1 MEQGNGRLLRTGHYC
16 YEEVMSTFPPLPD
29 WVQLEHQVAH
39 ILQQQEEHGWYFN
52 ERAAC
57 ELEQTLRREMEETVG
72 ILRSKYGFVSG
83 ALFTPKRNNRTQ
95 GYVQGCSFT
104 KLKQLNPTSRDHIAW
119 ILKTH
124 ENWTPTKL
132 TATGKP
138 VVDETVLK
146 DIGSETSLL
155 FLKCLDITK
164 KLGMISE
171 GVNAWQKLSTTCN
184 RIHHHCSVATNTFR
198 CAHRKPNLAQVPSDE
213 RFRKLFQATPTKVL
227 VSADLSGIEL
237 RMLAHYLARYDQG
250 RYARILTTGDIH
262 QTNAERIGITRRQV
276 KTVTYAFLYGAG
288 NIKLGRSFDKLLS
301 EESAAQKGAD
311 IRKAYVAAIPG
322 LAELLQACKVRSSR
336 GFAVS
341 IDGRRISVDK
351 GHKFLNYLLQGS
363 AASIAKR
370 WMVTINECMP
380 QDAHQLSFIH
390 DELNY
395 ECYRRDCEQLAEW
408 LELAAKFAGE
418 HYNLRCPIAAEAKIG
433 QTWADVH

>member
-1 MEQGNGRLLRTGHYC
+1 MP
-16 YEEVMSTFPPLPD
+16 TFPPLPD

-124 ENWTPTKL
+124 ENWTPTQL

-301 EESAAQKGAD
+301 EESAARKGAD
-311 IRKAYVAAIPG
+311 IRTAYVAAIPG
-322 LAELLQACKVRSSR
+322 LAELLQACKVRSAR
-336 GFAVS
+336 GYAVS
-341 IDGRRISVDK
+341 IDSRHISVDK

-363 AASIAKR
+363 AATIAKR
-370 WMVTINECMP
+370 WMVTINECLP
-380 QDAHQLSFIH
+380 PDGYQLSFIH

-395 ECYRRDCEQLAEW
+395 ECYRRDCEELAKW
-408 LELAAKFAGE
+408 LELAATFAGE

-433 QTWADVH
+433 KTWADVH

>member
-1 MEQGNGRLLRTGHYC
+1 MP
-16 YEEVMSTFPPLPD
+16 TFPPLPD

-39 ILQQQEEHGWYFN
+39 ILQKQEEHGWYFD
-52 ERAAC
+52 ERAAY
-57 ELEQTLRREMEETVG
+57 ELESALRGELEEATEVLRR
-72 ILRSKYGFVSG
+72 KFGFVAG
-83 ALFTPKRNNRTQ
+83 TVFTPKRNNRTQ
-95 GYVQGCSFT
+95 GYVQGCPFT

-119 ILKTH
+119 ILQTH
-124 ENWTPTKL
+124 ENWKPTQR

-146 DIGSETSLL
+146 DIGSETALL

-184 RIHHHCSVATNTFR
+184 RIHHHCGVATSTFR

-213 RFRKLFQATPTKVL
+213 RFRKLFRATPTYQM

-237 RMLAHYLARYDQG
+237 RMLAHYLSRYDNG
-250 RYARILTTGDIH
+250 RYQRILTTGDIH
-262 QTNAERIGITRRQV
+262 QTNADRIGITRRQV

-288 NIKLGRSFDKLLS
+288 NTKLGYSYDKLLS
-301 EESAAQKGAD
+301 EKAASVKGAE
-311 IRKAYVAAIPG
+311 IRKAYIAAIPG
-322 LAELLQACKVRSSR
+322 LADLLLACEKASKR
-336 GFAVS
+336 GYANA

-363 AASIAKR
+363 AATIAKR
-370 WMVTINECMP
+370 WMVIVNECLP
-380 QDAHQLSFIH
+380 PDGHQLSFVH

-395 ECYRRDCEQLAEW
+395 ECYPRFAEEFAKW
-408 LELAAKFAGE
+408 LETAARLAGE

-433 QTWADVH
+433 YTWADVH

>member
-1 MEQGNGRLLRTGHYC
+1 MP
-16 YEEVMSTFPPLPD
+16 TFPPLPD

-39 ILQQQEEHGWYFN
+39 ILQKQEEHGWYFD
-52 ERAAC
+52 ERAAY
-57 ELEQTLRREMEETVG
+57 ELESTLRGELEEATEV
-72 ILRSKYGFVSG
+72 LRRKFGFVAG
-83 ALFTPKRNNRTQ
+83 TVFTPKRNNRTQ
-95 GYVQGCSFT
+95 GYVQGCPFT

-119 ILKTH
+119 ILQTH
-124 ENWTPTKL
+124 ENWKPTQR

-146 DIGSETSLL
+146 DIGSETALL

-184 RIHHHCSVATNTFR
+184 RIHHHCGVATSTFR

-213 RFRKLFQATPTKVL
+213 RFRKLFRATPTYQM

-237 RMLAHYLARYDQG
+237 RMLAHYLSRYDNG
-250 RYARILTTGDIH
+250 RYQRILTTGDIH
-262 QTNAERIGITRRQV
+262 QTNADSIGITRRQV

-288 NIKLGRSFDKLLS
+288 NTKLGYSYDKLLS
-301 EESAAQKGAD
+301 EKAASIKGAE
-311 IRKAYVAAIPG
+311 IRKAYIAAIPG
-322 LAELLQACKVRSSR
+322 LADLLLACEKASKR
-336 GFAVS
+336 GYANA

-363 AASIAKR
+363 AATIAKR
-370 WMVTINECMP
+370 WMVIVNECLP
-380 QDAHQLSFIH
+380 PDGHQLSFVH

-395 ECYRRDCEQLAEW
+395 ECYPRFAEEFAKW
-408 LELAAKFAGE
+408 LETAARLAGE

-433 QTWADVH
+433 YTWADVH

>member
-1 MEQGNGRLLRTGHYC
+1 MP
-16 YEEVMSTFPPLPD
+16 TFPPLPD

-39 ILQQQEEHGWYFN
+39 ILQKQEEHGWYFD
-52 ERAAC
+52 ERAAY
-57 ELEQTLRREMEETVG
+57 ELESALRGELEEATEILRR
-72 ILRSKYGFVSG
+72 KYGFVAG
-83 ALFTPKRNNRTQ
+83 TVFTPKRNNRTQ
-95 GYVQGCSFT
+95 GYVQGCPFT

-119 ILKTH
+119 ILQTH
-124 ENWTPTKL
+124 ENWKPTQR

-146 DIGSETSLL
+146 DIGSETALL

-184 RIHHHCSVATNTFR
+184 RIHHHCGVATSTFR

-213 RFRKLFQATPTKVL
+213 RFRKLFRATPTYQM

-237 RMLAHYLARYDQG
+237 RMLAHYLSRYDNG
-250 RYARILTTGDIH
+250 RYQRILTTGDIH
-262 QTNAERIGITRRQV
+262 QTNADRIGITRRQV

-288 NIKLGRSFDKLLS
+288 NTKLGYSYDKLLS
-301 EESAAQKGAD
+301 EKAAAVKGAE
-311 IRKAYVAAIPG
+311 IRKAYIAAIPG
-322 LAELLQACKVRSSR
+322 LADLLQACEKASKR
-336 GFAVS
+336 GYAS
-341 IDGRRISVDK
+341 AIDGRRISVDK

-363 AASIAKR
+363 AATIAKR
-370 WMVTINECMP
+370 WMVIVNECLP
-380 QDAHQLSFIH
+380 PDGHQLSFVH

-395 ECYRRDCEQLAEW
+395 ECYPRFAEEFAKW
-408 LELAAKFAGE
+408 LETAARLAGE

-433 QTWADVH
+433 YTWADVH

>member
-1 MEQGNGRLLRTGHYC
+1 MP
-16 YEEVMSTFPPLPD
+16 TFPPLPD

-39 ILQQQEEHGWYFN
+39 ILQKQEEHGWYFD
-52 ERAAC
+52 ERAAY
-57 ELEQTLRREMEETVG
+57 ELESTLRGELEEATEV
-72 ILRSKYGFVSG
+72 LRRKFGFVAG
-83 ALFTPKRNNRTQ
+83 TVFTPKRNNRTQ
-95 GYVQGCSFT
+95 GYVQGCPFT

-119 ILKTH
+119 ILQTH
-124 ENWTPTKL
+124 ENWKPTQR

-146 DIGSETSLL
+146 DIGSETALL

-184 RIHHHCSVATNTFR
+184 RIHHHCGVATSTFR

-213 RFRKLFQATPTKVL
+213 RFRKLFRATPTYQM

-237 RMLAHYLARYDQG
+237 RMLAHYLSRYDNG
-250 RYARILTTGDIH
+250 RYQRILTTGDIH
-262 QTNAERIGITRRQV
+262 QTNADKIGITRRQV

-288 NIKLGRSFDKLLS
+288 NTKLGYSYDKLLS
-301 EESAAQKGAD
+301 EKAAAIKGAE
-311 IRKAYVAAIPG
+311 IRKAYIAAIPG
-322 LAELLQACKVRSSR
+322 LADLLLACEKASKR
-336 GFAVS
+336 GYANA

-363 AASIAKR
+363 AATIAKR
-370 WMVTINECMP
+370 WMVIVNQCLP
-380 QDAHQLSFIH
+380 PDGHQLSFVH

-395 ECYRRDCEQLAEW
+395 ECYPRFAEEFAKW
-408 LELAAKFAGE
+408 LETAAKMAGE

-433 QTWADVH
+433 YTWADVH

>member
-1 MEQGNGRLLRTGHYC
+1 
-16 YEEVMSTFPPLPD
+16 MSTFPPLPD

-57 ELEQTLRREMEETVG
+57 ELESALRGELEEATEVLRR
-72 ILRSKYGFVSG
+72 KYGFVAG
-83 ALFTPKRNNRTQ
+83 TVFTPKRNNRPQ
-95 GYVQGCSFT
+95 GYVQGCPFT

-124 ENWTPTKL
+124 ENWKPTQL

-146 DIGSETSLL
+146 DIGSETAQL
-155 FLKCLDITK
+155 FLRCLDITK

-171 GVNAWQKLSTTCN
+171 GVNAWQKLVTTCN

-237 RMLAHYLARYDQG
+237 RMLAHYLARYDKG

-262 QTNAERIGITRRQV
+262 QTNAEKIGISRRQV

-288 NIKLGRSFDKLLS
+288 NTKLGYSYDKLLS
-301 EESAAQKGAD
+301 EKAASIKGAE
-311 IRKAYVAAIPG
+311 IRKAYIAAIPG
-322 LAELLQACKVRSSR
+322 LADLLLACEKASKR
-336 GFAVS
+336 GYANA

-363 AASIAKR
+363 AATIAKR
-370 WMVTINECMP
+370 WMVIVNECLP
-380 QDAHQLSFIH
+380 PDGHQLSFVH

-395 ECYRRDCEQLAEW
+395 ECYPRFAEEFAKW
-408 LELAAKFAGE
+408 LETAARLAGE

-433 QTWADVH
+433 YTWADVH

>member
-1 MEQGNGRLLRTGHYC
+1 
-16 YEEVMSTFPPLPD
+16 MSTFPPLPD
-29 WVQLEHQVAH
+29 WVKLEHQVAQ
-39 ILQQQEEHGWYFN
+39 ILQKQEEHGWYFD
-52 ERAAC
+52 ERAAY
-57 ELEQTLRREMEETVG
+57 ELESTLRGEMEEATE
-72 ILRSKYGFVSG
+72 ILRRKYGFVAG
-83 ALFTPKRNNRTQ
+83 AVFTPKRNNRTQ
-95 GYVQGCSFT
+95 GYVQGCPFT

-124 ENWTPTKL
+124 ENWTPTQL

-146 DIGSETSLL
+146 DIGSETAQL
-155 FLKCLDITK
+155 FLRCLDITK

-171 GVNAWQKLSTTCN
+171 GVNAWQKLVTTCN

-213 RFRKLFQATPTKVL
+213 RFRKLFTATPTKVL

-237 RMLAHYLARYDQG
+237 RMLAHYLARYDKG
-250 RYARILTTGDIH
+250 RYSRILTTGDIH
-262 QTNAERIGITRRQV
+262 QTNADRIGITRRQV

-301 EESAAQKGAD
+301 EEAAAQKGAD
-311 IRKAYVAAIPG
+311 IRKAYVDAIPG
-322 LAELLQACKVRSSR
+322 LAELLQACQKSSQR
-336 GFAVS
+336 GYANA

-363 AASIAKR
+363 AATIAKR
-370 WMVTINECMP
+370 WMVTINECLP
-380 QDAHQLSFIH
+380 PDGHQLSFIH

-395 ECYRRDCEQLAEW
+395 ECY
-408 LELAAKFAGE
+408 
-418 HYNLRCPIAAEAKIG
+418 P
-433 QTWADVH
+433 T

>member
-1 MEQGNGRLLRTGHYC
+1 MP
-16 YEEVMSTFPPLPD
+16 TFPPLPD

-39 ILQQQEEHGWYFN
+39 ILQKQEEHGWYFD
-52 ERAAC
+52 ERAAY
-57 ELEQTLRREMEETVG
+57 ELESALRGELEEATEILRR
-72 ILRSKYGFVSG
+72 KYGFVAG
-83 ALFTPKRNNRTQ
+83 TVFTPKRNNRTQ
-95 GYVQGCSFT
+95 GYVQGCPFT

-119 ILKTH
+119 ILQTH
-124 ENWTPTKL
+124 ENWKPTQR

-146 DIGSETSLL
+146 DIGSETALL

-184 RIHHHCSVATNTFR
+184 RIHHHCGVATSTFR

-213 RFRKLFQATPTKVL
+213 RFRKLFRATPTYQM

-237 RMLAHYLARYDQG
+237 RMLAHYLSRYDNG
-250 RYARILTTGDIH
+250 RYQRILTTGDIH
-262 QTNAERIGITRRQV
+262 QTNADKIGITRRQV

-288 NIKLGRSFDKLLS
+288 NTKLGYSYDKLLS
-301 EESAAQKGAD
+301 EKAAAVKGAE
-311 IRKAYVAAIPG
+311 IRKAYIAAIPG
-322 LAELLQACKVRSSR
+322 LADLLLACEKASKR
-336 GFAVS
+336 GYANA

-363 AASIAKR
+363 AATIAKR
-370 WMVTINECMP
+370 WMVIVNQCLP
-380 QDAHQLSFIH
+380 PDGHQLSFVH

-395 ECYRRDCEQLAEW
+395 ECYPRFAEEFAKW
-408 LELAAKFAGE
+408 LETAARLAGE

-433 QTWADVH
+433 YTWADVH

>member
-1 MEQGNGRLLRTGHYC
+1 MP
-16 YEEVMSTFPPLPD
+16 TFPPLPD

-39 ILQQQEEHGWYFN
+39 ILQKQEEHGWYFD
-52 ERAAC
+52 ERAAY
-57 ELEQTLRREMEETVG
+57 ELESTLRGELEEATEV
-72 ILRSKYGFVSG
+72 LRRKYGFVAG
-83 ALFTPKRNNRTQ
+83 AVFTPKRNNRTQ
-95 GYVQGCSFT
+95 GYVQGCPFT

-119 ILKTH
+119 ILQTH
-124 ENWTPTKL
+124 ENWKPTQR

-146 DIGSETSLL
+146 DIGSETALL

-171 GVNAWQKLSTTCN
+171 GVNAWQKLVTTCN

-213 RFRKLFQATPTKVL
+213 RFRKLFTATPTKVL

-237 RMLAHYLARYDQG
+237 RMLAHYLARYDKG

-288 NIKLGRSFDKLLS
+288 NIKLGRSFDKLLP
-301 EESAAQKGAD
+301 EEAAARKGAD
-311 IRKAYVAAIPG
+311 IRKAYVDAIPG
-322 LAELLQACKVRSSR
+322 LAELLQACQKCSQR
-336 GFAVS
+336 GYANA
-341 IDGRRISVDK
+341 IDGRRIGVDK

-363 AASIAKR
+363 AATIAKR
-370 WMVTINECMP
+370 WMVIINECMP
-380 QDAHQLSFIH
+380 EDAHQLSFIH

-395 ECYRRDCEQLAEW
+395 ECYRRDCEQLAKW
-408 LELAAKFAGE
+408 LELAAKMSGE
-418 HYNLRCPIAAEAKIG
+418 YYRLRCPIAAEAKIG

>member
-1 MEQGNGRLLRTGHYC
+1 MP
-16 YEEVMSTFPPLPD
+16 TFPPLPD

-39 ILQQQEEHGWYFN
+39 ILQKQEEHGWYFD
-52 ERAAC
+52 ERAAY
-57 ELEQTLRREMEETVG
+57 ELESTLRGELEEATEV
-72 ILRSKYGFVSG
+72 LRRKFGFVAG
-83 ALFTPKRNNRTQ
+83 TVFTPKRNNRTQ
-95 GYVQGCSFT
+95 GYVQGCPFT

-119 ILKTH
+119 ILQTH
-124 ENWTPTKL
+124 ENWKPTQR

-146 DIGSETSLL
+146 DIGSETALL

-184 RIHHHCSVATNTFR
+184 RIHHHCGVATSTFR

-213 RFRKLFQATPTKVL
+213 RFRKLFRATPTYQM

-237 RMLAHYLARYDQG
+237 RMLAHYLSRYDNG
-250 RYARILTTGDIH
+250 RYQRILTTGDIH
-262 QTNAERIGITRRQV
+262 QTNADRIGITRRQV

-288 NIKLGRSFDKLLS
+288 NTKLGYSYDKLLS
-301 EESAAQKGAD
+301 EKAAARKGAE
-311 IRKAYVAAIPG
+311 IRKAYIAAIPG
-322 LAELLQACKVRSSR
+322 LADLLLACEKASKR
-336 GFAVS
+336 GYANA

-363 AASIAKR
+363 AATIAKR
-370 WMVTINECMP
+370 WMVIVNECLP
-380 QDAHQLSFIH
+380 PDGHQLSFVH

-395 ECYRRDCEQLAEW
+395 ECYPRFAEEFAKW
-408 LELAAKFAGE
+408 LETAARLAGE
-418 HYNLRCPIAAEAKIG
+418 HYRLRCPIAAEAKIG
-433 QTWADVH
+433 YTWADVH

>member
-1 MEQGNGRLLRTGHYC
+1 MP
-16 YEEVMSTFPPLPD
+16 TFPTLPD

-39 ILQQQEEHGWYFN
+39 ILQKQEEHGWYFDQ
-52 ERAAC
+52 RAAY
-57 ELEQTLRREMEETVG
+57 ELESTLRGELEEATE
-72 ILRSKYGFVSG
+72 ILRRKYGFVSG
-83 ALFTPKRNNRTQ
+83 AVFTPKRNNRTQ
-95 GYVQGCSFT
+95 GYVQGCPFT

-124 ENWTPTKL
+124 ENWKPTQM

-146 DIGSETSLL
+146 DIGSETAQL
-155 FLKCLDITK
+155 FLRCLDITK

-171 GVNAWQKLSTTCN
+171 GVNAWQKLVTTCN

-213 RFRKLFQATPTKVL
+213 RFRKLFTATPTKVL

-237 RMLAHYLARYDQG
+237 RMLAHYLARYDKG

-288 NIKLGRSFDKLLS
+288 NIKLGRSFDKLLP
-301 EESAAQKGAD
+301 EEAAARKGAD
-311 IRKAYVAAIPG
+311 IRKAYVDAIPG
-322 LAELLQACKVRSSR
+322 LAELLQACQKCSQR
-336 GFAVS
+336 GYANA
-341 IDGRRISVDK
+341 IDGRRIGVDK

-363 AASIAKR
+363 AATIAKR

-380 QDAHQLSFIH
+380 EDAHQLSFIH

-395 ECYRRDCEQLAEW
+395 ECYRRDCEQLAKW
-408 LELAAKFAGE
+408 LELAAKMSGE
-418 HYNLRCPIAAEAKIG
+418 YYRLRCPIAAEAKIG

>member
-1 MEQGNGRLLRTGHYC
+1 MP
-16 YEEVMSTFPPLPD
+16 TFPPLPD

-39 ILQQQEEHGWYFN
+39 ILQKQEEHGWYFD
-52 ERAAC
+52 ERAAY
-57 ELEQTLRREMEETVG
+57 ELESALRGELEEATEILRR
-72 ILRSKYGFVSG
+72 KYGFVAG
-83 ALFTPKRNNRTQ
+83 TVFTPKRNNRTQ
-95 GYVQGCSFT
+95 GYVQGCPFT

-119 ILKTH
+119 ILQTH
-124 ENWTPTKL
+124 ENWKPTQR

-146 DIGSETSLL
+146 DIGSETALL

-184 RIHHHCSVATNTFR
+184 RIHHHCGVATSTFR

-213 RFRKLFQATPTKVL
+213 RFRKLFRATPTYQM

-237 RMLAHYLARYDQG
+237 RMLAHYLSRYDNG
-250 RYARILTTGDIH
+250 RYQRILTTGDIH
-262 QTNAERIGITRRQV
+262 QTNADRIGITRRQV

-288 NIKLGRSFDKLLS
+288 NTKLGYSYDKLLS
-301 EESAAQKGAD
+301 ETAAAKKGAE
-311 IRKAYVAAIPG
+311 IRKAYIAAIPG
-322 LAELLQACKVRSSR
+322 LADLLLACEKASKR
-336 GFAVS
+336 GYAS
-341 IDGRRISVDK
+341 AIDGRRISVDK

-363 AASIAKR
+363 AATIAKR
-370 WMVTINECMP
+370 WMVIVNECLP
-380 QDAHQLSFIH
+380 PDGHQLSFVH

-395 ECYRRDCEQLAEW
+395 ECYPRFAEEFAKW
-408 LELAAKFAGE
+408 LETAARLAGE

-433 QTWADVH
+433 YTWADVH

>member
-1 MEQGNGRLLRTGHYC
+1 MP
-16 YEEVMSTFPPLPD
+16 TFPPLPD

-39 ILQQQEEHGWYFN
+39 ILQKQEEHGWYFD
-52 ERAAC
+52 ERAAY
-57 ELEQTLRREMEETVG
+57 ELESALRGELEEATSL
-72 ILRSKYGFVSG
+72 LRKKYGFVSG
-83 ALFTPKRNNRTQ
+83 AVFTPKRNNRPQ
-95 GYVQGCSFT
+95 GYVQGCPFT

-119 ILKTH
+119 ILQTH
-124 ENWTPTKL
+124 ENWKPTQR

-146 DIGSETSLL
+146 DIGSETALL

-184 RIHHHCSVATNTFR
+184 RIHHHCGVATSTFR

-213 RFRKLFQATPTKVL
+213 RFRKLFRATPTYQM

-237 RMLAHYLARYDQG
+237 RMLAHYLSRYDNG
-250 RYARILTTGDIH
+250 RYQRILTTGDIH
-262 QTNAERIGITRRQV
+262 QTNADRIGITRRQV

-288 NIKLGRSFDKLLS
+288 NTKLGYSYDKLLS
-301 EESAAQKGAD
+301 EKAASIKGAE
-311 IRKAYVAAIPG
+311 IRKAYIAAIPG
-322 LAELLQACKVRSSR
+322 LADLLLTCETRSKR
-336 GFAVS
+336 GYANA

-363 AASIAKR
+363 AATIAKR
-370 WMVTINECMP
+370 WMVIVNQCLP
-380 QDAHQLSFIH
+380 PDGHQLSFVH

-395 ECYRRDCEQLAEW
+395 ECYPRFAEEFARW
-408 LELAAKFAGE
+408 LETAAKMAGE

-433 QTWADVH
+433 YTWADVH

>member
-1 MEQGNGRLLRTGHYC
+1 
-16 YEEVMSTFPPLPD
+16 MSTFPPLPD
-29 WVQLEHQVAH
+29 WVQLEHQVAQ
-39 ILQQQEEHGWYFN
+39 ILQQQEEHGWYFD
-52 ERAAC
+52 ERAAY
-57 ELEQTLRREMEETVG
+57 ELESTLRGELEEATEV
-72 ILRSKYGFVSG
+72 LRRKYGFVAG
-83 ALFTPKRNNRTQ
+83 AVFTPKRNNRTQ
-95 GYVQGCSFT
+95 GYVQGCPFT

-119 ILKTH
+119 ILQTH
-124 ENWTPTKL
+124 ENWKPVQR

-146 DIGSETSLL
+146 DIGSETALL

-184 RIHHHCSVATNTFR
+184 RIHHHCGVATSTFR

-213 RFRKLFQATPTKVL
+213 RFRKLFRATPTYQM

-237 RMLAHYLARYDQG
+237 RMLAHYLSRYDNG
-250 RYARILTTGDIH
+250 RYQRILTTGDIH
-262 QTNAERIGITRRQV
+262 QTNADRIGITRRQV

-288 NIKLGRSFDKLLS
+288 NTKLGYSYDKLLS
-301 EESAAQKGAD
+301 EKAAAVKGAE
-311 IRKAYVAAIPG
+311 IRKAYIAAIPG
-322 LAELLQACKVRSSR
+322 LADLLQACEKASKR
-336 GFAVS
+336 GYANA

-363 AASIAKR
+363 AATIAKR
-370 WMVTINECMP
+370 WMVIVNECLP
-380 QDAHQLSFIH
+380 PDGHQLSFVH

-395 ECYRRDCEQLAEW
+395 ECYPRFAEEFAKW
-408 LELAAKFAGE
+408 LETAARLAGE

-433 QTWADVH
+433 YTWADVH

>member
-1 MEQGNGRLLRTGHYC
+1 MP
-16 YEEVMSTFPPLPD
+16 TFPPLPD

-39 ILQQQEEHGWYFN
+39 ILQKQEEHGWYFD
-52 ERAAC
+52 ERAAY
-57 ELEQTLRREMEETVG
+57 ELESTLRGELEEATSL
-72 ILRSKYGFVSG
+72 LRKKYGFVSG
-83 ALFTPKRNNRTQ
+83 AVFTPKRNNRTQ
-95 GYVQGCSFT
+95 GYVQGCPFT

-119 ILKTH
+119 ILQTH
-124 ENWTPTKL
+124 ENWKPTQR

-146 DIGSETSLL
+146 DIGSETALL

-184 RIHHHCSVATNTFR
+184 RIHHHCGVATSTFR

-213 RFRKLFQATPTKVL
+213 RFRKLFRATPTYQM

-237 RMLAHYLARYDQG
+237 RMLAHYLSRYDNG
-250 RYARILTTGDIH
+250 RYQRILTTGDIH
-262 QTNAERIGITRRQV
+262 QTNADRIGITRRQV

-288 NIKLGRSFDKLLS
+288 NTKLGYSYDKLLS
-301 EESAAQKGAD
+301 EKAASIKGAE
-311 IRKAYVAAIPG
+311 IRKAYIAAIPG
-322 LAELLQACKVRSSR
+322 LADLLLACEKASKR
-336 GFAVS
+336 GYANA

-363 AASIAKR
+363 AATIAKR
-370 WMVTINECMP
+370 WMVTINQCLP
-380 QDAHQLSFIH
+380 PDGHQLSFIH

-395 ECYRRDCEQLAEW
+395 ECYRRDCEELARW
-408 LELAAKFAGE
+408 LELAAKMAGE
-418 HYNLRCPIAAEAKIG
+418 YYNLRCPIAAEAKIG

>member
-1 MEQGNGRLLRTGHYC
+1 MP
-16 YEEVMSTFPPLPD
+16 TFPPLPD

-39 ILQQQEEHGWYFN
+39 ILQKQEEHGWYFD
-52 ERAAC
+52 ERAAY
-57 ELEQTLRREMEETVG
+57 ELESALRGELEEATEILRR
-72 ILRSKYGFVSG
+72 KFGFVAG
-83 ALFTPKRNNRTQ
+83 TVFTPKRNNRTQ
-95 GYVQGCSFT
+95 GYVQGCPFT

-119 ILKTH
+119 ILQTH
-124 ENWTPTKL
+124 ENWKPTQR

-146 DIGSETSLL
+146 DIGSETALL

-184 RIHHHCSVATNTFR
+184 RIHHHCGVATSTFR

-213 RFRKLFQATPTKVL
+213 RFRKLFRATPTYQM

-237 RMLAHYLARYDQG
+237 RMLAHYLSRYDNG
-250 RYARILTTGDIH
+250 RYQRILTTGDIH
-262 QTNAERIGITRRQV
+262 QTNADRIGITRRQV

-288 NIKLGRSFDKLLS
+288 NTKLGYSYDKLLS
-301 EESAAQKGAD
+301 EKAASIKGAE
-311 IRKAYVAAIPG
+311 IRKAYIAAIPG
-322 LAELLQACKVRSSR
+322 LADLLLACEKASKR
-336 GFAVS
+336 GYANA

-363 AASIAKR
+363 AATIAKR
-370 WMVTINECMP
+370 WMVIVNECLP
-380 QDAHQLSFIH
+380 PDGHQLSFVH

-395 ECYRRDCEQLAEW
+395 ECYPRFAEEFAKW
-408 LELAAKFAGE
+408 LETAARLAGE

-433 QTWADVH
+433 YTWADVH

>member
-1 MEQGNGRLLRTGHYC
+1 MP
-16 YEEVMSTFPPLPD
+16 TFPPLPD

-39 ILQQQEEHGWYFN
+39 ILQKQEEHGWYFD
-52 ERAAC
+52 ERAAY
-57 ELEQTLRREMEETVG
+57 ELESALRGELEEATEILRR
-72 ILRSKYGFVSG
+72 KYGFVAG
-83 ALFTPKRNNRTQ
+83 TVFTPKRNNRTQ
-95 GYVQGCSFT
+95 GYVQGCPFT

-119 ILKTH
+119 ILQTH
-124 ENWTPTKL
+124 ENWKPTQR

-146 DIGSETSLL
+146 DIGSETALL

-184 RIHHHCSVATNTFR
+184 RIHHHCGVATSTFR

-213 RFRKLFQATPTKVL
+213 RFRKLFRATPTYQM

-237 RMLAHYLARYDQG
+237 RMLAHYLSRYDNG
-250 RYARILTTGDIH
+250 RYQRILTTGDIH
-262 QTNAERIGITRRQV
+262 QTNADRIGITRRQV

-288 NIKLGRSFDKLLS
+288 NTKLGYSYDKLLS
-301 EESAAQKGAD
+301 ETAAAVKGAE
-311 IRKAYVAAIPG
+311 IRKAYIAAIPG
-322 LAELLQACKVRSSR
+322 LADLLLACEKASKR
-336 GFAVS
+336 GYANA

-363 AASIAKR
+363 AATIAKR
-370 WMVTINECMP
+370 WMVIVNECLP
-380 QDAHQLSFIH
+380 PDGHQLSFVH

-395 ECYRRDCEQLAEW
+395 ECYPRFAEEFAKW
-408 LELAAKFAGE
+408 LETAARLAGE

-433 QTWADVH
+433 YTWADVH

>member
-1 MEQGNGRLLRTGHYC
+1 MP
-16 YEEVMSTFPPLPD
+16 TFPPLPD

-39 ILQQQEEHGWYFN
+39 ILQKQEEHGWYFD
-52 ERAAC
+52 ERAAY
-57 ELEQTLRREMEETVG
+57 ELESTLRGELEEATEV
-72 ILRSKYGFVSG
+72 LRRKFGFVAG
-83 ALFTPKRNNRTQ
+83 TVFTPKRNNRTQ
-95 GYVQGCSFT
+95 GYVQGCPFT

-119 ILKTH
+119 ILQTH
-124 ENWTPTKL
+124 ENWKPTQR

-146 DIGSETSLL
+146 DIGSETALL

-184 RIHHHCSVATNTFR
+184 RIHHHCGVATSTFR

-213 RFRKLFQATPTKVL
+213 RFRKLFRATPTYQM

-237 RMLAHYLARYDQG
+237 RMLAHYLSRYDNG
-250 RYARILTTGDIH
+250 RYQRILTTGDIH
-262 QTNAERIGITRRQV
+262 QTNADRIGITRRQV

-288 NIKLGRSFDKLLS
+288 NTKLGYSYDKLLS
-301 EESAAQKGAD
+301 EKAAAVKGAE
-311 IRKAYVAAIPG
+311 IRKAYIAAIPG
-322 LAELLQACKVRSSR
+322 LADLLLACEKASKR
-336 GFAVS
+336 GYANA

-363 AASIAKR
+363 AATIAKR
-370 WMVTINECMP
+370 WMVIVNECLP
-380 QDAHQLSFIH
+380 PDGHQLSFVH

-395 ECYRRDCEQLAEW
+395 ECYPRFAEEFARW
-408 LELAAKFAGE
+408 LETAAKMAGE

-433 QTWADVH
+433 YTWADVH

>member
-1 MEQGNGRLLRTGHYC
+1 MP
-16 YEEVMSTFPPLPD
+16 TFPPLPD

-39 ILQQQEEHGWYFN
+39 ILQKQEEHGWYFD
-52 ERAAC
+52 ERAAY
-57 ELEQTLRREMEETVG
+57 ELESTLRGELEEATEV
-72 ILRSKYGFVSG
+72 LRRKFGFVAG
-83 ALFTPKRNNRTQ
+83 TVFTPKRNNRTQ
-95 GYVQGCSFT
+95 GYVQGCPFT

-119 ILKTH
+119 ILQTH
-124 ENWTPTKL
+124 ENWKPTQR

-146 DIGSETSLL
+146 DIGSETALL

-184 RIHHHCSVATNTFR
+184 RIHHHCGVATSTFR

-213 RFRKLFQATPTKVL
+213 RFRKLFRATPTYQM

-237 RMLAHYLARYDQG
+237 RMLAHYLSRYDNG
-250 RYARILTTGDIH
+250 RYQRILTTGDIH
-262 QTNAERIGITRRQV
+262 QTNADRIGITRRQV
-276 KTVTYAFLYGAG
+276 KTVTYAFIYGAG
-288 NIKLGRSFDKLLS
+288 NTKLGYSYDKLLS
-301 EESAAQKGAD
+301 EKAAAVKGAE
-311 IRKAYVAAIPG
+311 IRKAYIAAIPG
-322 LAELLQACKVRSSR
+322 LADLLLACEKASKR
-336 GFAVS
+336 GYANA

-363 AASIAKR
+363 AATIAKR
-370 WMVTINECMP
+370 WMVIVNECLP
-380 QDAHQLSFIH
+380 PDGHQLSFVH

-395 ECYRRDCEQLAEW
+395 ECYPRFAEEFAKW
-408 LELAAKFAGE
+408 LETAARLAGE

-433 QTWADVH
+433 YTWADVH

>member
-1 MEQGNGRLLRTGHYC
+1 MP
-16 YEEVMSTFPPLPD
+16 TFPPLPD

-39 ILQQQEEHGWYFN
+39 ILQKQEEHGWYFD
-52 ERAAC
+52 ERAAY
-57 ELEQTLRREMEETVG
+57 ELESALRGELEEATEILRR
-72 ILRSKYGFVSG
+72 KYGFVAG
-83 ALFTPKRNNRTQ
+83 TVFTPKRNNRTQ
-95 GYVQGCSFT
+95 GYVQGCPFT

-119 ILKTH
+119 ILQTH
-124 ENWTPTKL
+124 ENWKPTQR

-146 DIGSETSLL
+146 DIGSETALL

-171 GVNAWQKLSTTCN
+171 GVNAWQKLVTTCN

-213 RFRKLFQATPTKVL
+213 RFRKLFTATPTKVL

-237 RMLAHYLARYDQG
+237 RMLAHYLARYDKG

-288 NIKLGRSFDKLLS
+288 NVKLGRSFDKLLS
-301 EESAAQKGAD
+301 EEAAARKGAD
-311 IRKAYVAAIPG
+311 IRKAYVDAIPG
-322 LAELLQACKVRSSR
+322 LAELLQACQKCSQR
-336 GFAVS
+336 GYANA
-341 IDGRRISVDK
+341 IDGRRIGVDK

-363 AASIAKR
+363 AATIAKR
-370 WMVTINECMP
+370 WMVIINECLP
-380 QDAHQLSFIH
+380 PDGYQLSFIH

-395 ECYRRDCEQLAEW
+395 ECYRRDCEQLAKW
-408 LELAAKFAGE
+408 LELAAKMAGE
-418 HYNLRCPIAAEAKIG
+418 YYNLRCPIAAEAKIG

>member
-1 MEQGNGRLLRTGHYC
+1 MP
-16 YEEVMSTFPPLPD
+16 TFPPLPD

-39 ILQQQEEHGWYFN
+39 ILQKQEEHGWYFD
-52 ERAAC
+52 ERAAY
-57 ELEQTLRREMEETVG
+57 ELESTLRGELEEATEV
-72 ILRSKYGFVSG
+72 LRRKFGFVAG
-83 ALFTPKRNNRTQ
+83 TVFTPKRNNRTQ
-95 GYVQGCSFT
+95 GYIQGCPFT

-119 ILKTH
+119 ILQTH
-124 ENWTPTKL
+124 ENWKPTQR

-146 DIGSETSLL
+146 DIGSETALL

-184 RIHHHCSVATNTFR
+184 RIHHHCGVATSTFR

-213 RFRKLFQATPTKVL
+213 RFRKLFRATPTYQM

-237 RMLAHYLARYDQG
+237 RMLAHYLSRYDNG
-250 RYARILTTGDIH
+250 RYQRILTTGDIH
-262 QTNAERIGITRRQV
+262 QTNADRIGITRRQV

-288 NIKLGRSFDKLLS
+288 NTKLGYSYDKLLS
-301 EESAAQKGAD
+301 EKAASIKGAE
-311 IRKAYVAAIPG
+311 IRKAYIAAIPG
-322 LAELLQACKVRSSR
+322 LADLLLACEKASKR
-336 GFAVS
+336 GYANA

-363 AASIAKR
+363 AATIAKR
-370 WMVTINECMP
+370 WMVIVNECLP
-380 QDAHQLSFIH
+380 PDGHQLSFVH

-395 ECYRRDCEQLAEW
+395 ECYPRFAEEFAKW
-408 LELAAKFAGE
+408 LETAARLAGE

-433 QTWADVH
+433 YTWADVH

>member
-1 MEQGNGRLLRTGHYC
+1 MP
-16 YEEVMSTFPPLPD
+16 TFPPLPD

-39 ILQQQEEHGWYFN
+39 ILQKQEEHGWYFD
-52 ERAAC
+52 ERAAY
-57 ELEQTLRREMEETVG
+57 ELESTLRGELEEATEV
-72 ILRSKYGFVSG
+72 LRRKFGFVAG
-83 ALFTPKRNNRTQ
+83 TVFTPKRNNRTQ
-95 GYVQGCSFT
+95 GYVQGCPFT

-119 ILKTH
+119 ILQTH
-124 ENWTPTKL
+124 ENWKPTQR

-138 VVDETVLK
+138 VVAETVLK
-146 DIGSETSLL
+146 DIGSETALL

-184 RIHHHCSVATNTFR
+184 RIHHHCGVATSTFR

-213 RFRKLFQATPTKVL
+213 RFRKLFRATPTYQM

-237 RMLAHYLARYDQG
+237 RMLAHYLSRYDNG
-250 RYARILTTGDIH
+250 RYQRILTTGDIH
-262 QTNAERIGITRRQV
+262 QTNADRIGITRRQV

-288 NIKLGRSFDKLLS
+288 NTKLGYSYDKLLS
-301 EESAAQKGAD
+301 EKAASIKGAE
-311 IRKAYVAAIPG
+311 IRKAYIAAIPG
-322 LAELLQACKVRSSR
+322 LADLLLACEKASKR
-336 GFAVS
+336 GYANA

-363 AASIAKR
+363 AATIAKR
-370 WMVTINECMP
+370 WMVIVNECLP
-380 QDAHQLSFIH
+380 PDGHQLSFVH

-395 ECYRRDCEQLAEW
+395 ECYPRFAEEFAKW
-408 LELAAKFAGE
+408 LETAARMAGE

-433 QTWADVH
+433 YTWADVH

>member
-1 MEQGNGRLLRTGHYC
+1 MP
-16 YEEVMSTFPPLPD
+16 TFPPLPD

-39 ILQQQEEHGWYFN
+39 ILQKQEEHGWYFD
-52 ERAAC
+52 ERAAY
-57 ELEQTLRREMEETVG
+57 ELESTLRGELEEATEV
-72 ILRSKYGFVSG
+72 LRRKFGFVAG
-83 ALFTPKRNNRTQ
+83 TVFTPKRNNRPQ
-95 GYVQGCSFT
+95 GYVQGCPFT

-119 ILKTH
+119 ILQTH
-124 ENWTPTKL
+124 ENWKPTQR

-146 DIGSETSLL
+146 DIGSETALL

-184 RIHHHCSVATNTFR
+184 RIHHHCGVATSTFR

-213 RFRKLFQATPTKVL
+213 RFRKLFRATPTYQM

-237 RMLAHYLARYDQG
+237 RMLAHYLSRYDNG
-250 RYARILTTGDIH
+250 RYQRILTTGDIH
-262 QTNAERIGITRRQV
+262 QTNADRIGITRRQV

-288 NIKLGRSFDKLLS
+288 NTKLGYSYDKLLS
-301 EESAAQKGAD
+301 EKAASIKGAE
-311 IRKAYVAAIPG
+311 IRKAYIAAIPG
-322 LAELLQACKVRSSR
+322 LADLLLACEKASKR
-336 GFAVS
+336 GYANA

-363 AASIAKR
+363 AATIAKR
-370 WMVTINECMP
+370 WMVIVNECLP
-380 QDAHQLSFIH
+380 PDGHQLSFIH

-395 ECYRRDCEQLAEW
+395 ECYPRFAEEFAKW
-408 LELAAKFAGE
+408 LETAARMAGE

-433 QTWADVH
+433 YTWADVH

>member
-1 MEQGNGRLLRTGHYC
+1 MP
-16 YEEVMSTFPPLPD
+16 TFPPLPD

-39 ILQQQEEHGWYFN
+39 ILQKQEEHGWYFD
-52 ERAAC
+52 ERAAY
-57 ELEQTLRREMEETVG
+57 ELESALRGELEEATEILRR
-72 ILRSKYGFVSG
+72 KYGFVAG
-83 ALFTPKRNNRTQ
+83 TVFTPKRNNRTQ
-95 GYVQGCSFT
+95 GYVQGCPFT

-119 ILKTH
+119 ILQTH
-124 ENWTPTKL
+124 ENWKPTQR

-146 DIGSETSLL
+146 DIGSETALL

-184 RIHHHCSVATNTFR
+184 RIHHHCGVATSTFR

-213 RFRKLFQATPTKVL
+213 RFRKLFRATPTYQM

-237 RMLAHYLARYDQG
+237 RMLAHYLSRYDNG
-250 RYARILTTGDIH
+250 RYQRILTTGDIH
-262 QTNAERIGITRRQV
+262 QTNADRIGITRRQV

-288 NIKLGRSFDKLLS
+288 NTKLGYSYDKLLS
-301 EESAAQKGAD
+301 EKAASIKGAE
-311 IRKAYVAAIPG
+311 IRKAYIAAIPG
-322 LAELLQACKVRSSR
+322 LADLLLACEKASKR
-336 GFAVS
+336 GYANA

-363 AASIAKR
+363 AATIAKR
-370 WMVTINECMP
+370 WMVIVNECLP
-380 QDAHQLSFIH
+380 PDGHQLSFVH

-395 ECYRRDCEQLAEW
+395 ECYPRFAEEFAKW
-408 LELAAKFAGE
+408 LETAARMAGE

-433 QTWADVH
+433 YTWADVH